1 MMVLMD
7 GDLFG
12 WMEGK
17 LTAEVVGGW
26 RPTSRRNF
34 AGARWR
40 MCACSTGTSKRK
52 LRRVRAR
59 VGDGVES
66 ESE

>member
-1 MMVLMD
+1 MVIYLD
-7 GDLFG
+7 GWKVPG
-12 WMEGK
+12 YPGK

-40 MCACSTGTSKRK
+40 TCACSTGTSKRK